1 MQKNAISLYVCKK
14 NNNDKHTNRFHFT
27 PTYGKTWTSVTSYLD
42 FTQFLF
48 LFFFFQYTL
57 VLVLFSLCMCPVAAL
72 IMQFNPFLDAWRL
85 QKPSHRVNLAQSNGS
100 LCPII
105 PDPEIGDI
113 ASRKPS
119 FQMEVRLY
127 GLKAAAWLQVAADGT
142 VNGTLNTTS
151 EFGRKVIYN
160 PTLMTS

>member
-1 MQKNAISLYVCKK
+1 MQYPCTFAKK
-14 NNNDKHTNRFHFT
+14 QRQAHKQVSFYTNLRENMDICYILSWLHSIPF
-27 PTYGKTWTSVTSYLD
+27 S
-42 FTQFLF
+42 FL
-48 LFFFFQYTL
+48 FFQYTL

-160 PTLMTS
+160 PTLMTSW

>member
-1 MQKNAISLYVCKK
+1 MQSPCTFAKKTTTTSTQTGFILHQPTGKHGHLLHLILTSL
-14 NNNDKHTNRFHFT
+14 NSF
-27 PTYGKTWTSVTSYLD
+27 
-42 FTQFLF
+42 
-48 LFFFFQYTL
+48 FFFFQYTL
-57 VLVLFSLCMCPVAAL
+57 VIVLFSLCMCPAAAL

-100 LCPII
+100 LCPLI

-160 PTLMTS
+160 PTLMTSW

>member
-1 MQKNAISLYVCKK
+1 MYVPRGC
-14 NNNDKHTNRFHFT
+14 T
-27 PTYGKTWTSVTSYLD
+27 
-42 FTQFLF
+42 
-48 LFFFFQYTL
+48 
-57 VLVLFSLCMCPVAAL
+57 A
-72 IMQFNPFLDAWRL
+72 MQFNPFLDAWRL

-105 PDPEIGDI
+105 PDPEIRDI

-127 GLKAAAWLQVAADGT
+127 GLKPAAWLQVAADGT

-160 PTLMTS
+160 PALMTS

>member
-1 MQKNAISLYVCKK
+1 
-14 NNNDKHTNRFHFT
+14 
-27 PTYGKTWTSVTSYLD
+27 
-42 FTQFLF
+42 
-48 LFFFFQYTL
+48 
-57 VLVLFSLCMCPVAAL
+57 MCPAAAL
-72 IMQFNPFLDAWRL
+72 IMQKSNPFLDAWRL
-85 QKPSHRVNLAQSNGS
+85 QKPSHRVNLAQSNGP
-100 LCPII
+100 LCPMI

-160 PTLMTS
+160 LTLMAS